1 MTYKINKTDGAL
13 IAEVIDSAVDQT
25 TTDITLIGKN
35 VSGYGEF
42 INENFVKILENFA
55 NTSQPNNPL
64 TGQLWF
70 DTSENRLK
78 VYDGLGFKNGSGP
91 IVQGT
96 APTTAIQGD
105 FWIDSAENQLHFYTG
120 ASGRHLASKI
130 WKDSQGLSGF
140 EVDTI
145 YDTNN
150 APRVIVK
157 LWAGGTNGL
166 LGIFSKYPVAFTP
179 REGTSGLSGFTGA
192 IYPGFNQN
200 SSIAGMKFRVTATS
214 ADALIDAQGLS
225 KTAEN
230 FISTSGNSTIATDP
244 DTGFGT
250 LSIQNETPLI
260 LGPGSDSEIRAD
272 QSAFQIINTKVGQD
286 FLLKVSGSSLGSE
299 VDAITVRAPTVSSTQ
314 KIGIFN
320 ASPNYTLDVSGSFRA
335 TTKFKL
341 PQYTTVDR
349 DLINAE
355 AGELIYNTTDSAV
368 QVCTVAG
375 QPGTWVDLN

>member
-1 MTYKINKTDGAL
+1 MTYKINKTDGSL
-13 IAEVIDSAVDQT
+13 IAEVIDSAIDQT

-91 IVQGT
+91 IVSGT
-96 APTTAIQGD
+96 APTTATQGD

-120 ASGRHLASKI
+120 ASNRNLASKI
-130 WKDSQGLSGF
+130 WKDSQGISGF

-150 APRVIVK
+150 APRVILK
-157 LWAGGTNGL
+157 LWVANSL
-166 LGIFSKYPVAFTP
+166 LGLFSKYPVAFTP
-179 REGTSGLSGFTGA
+179 REGTSGLAGFTG
-192 IYPGFNQN
+192 IVSPGFNQN
-200 SSIAGMKFRVTATS
+200 TTITGLKFHATATS
-214 ADALIDAQGLS
+214 ADELIDAQGNS
-225 KTAEN
+225 KTVEN
-230 FISTSGNSTIATDP
+230 FVSTVGNSTIDTDQ
-244 DTGFGT
+244 DTGYGT
-250 LSIQNETPLI
+250 LTIQNESPLI
-260 LGPGSDSEIRAD
+260 LGSGSDSRIKVD
-272 QSAFQIINTKVGQD
+272 QSAFQIINTKPGQD
-286 FLLKVSGSSLGSE
+286 FLLKVAVSLAE
-299 VDAITVRAPTVSSTQ
+299 TDVDAITVRTADE

-320 ASPNYTLDVSGSFRA
+320 GDPQYTLDVAGSFRA
-335 TTKFKL
+335 TEKFKL
-341 PQYTTVDR
+341 PQYTTVGR
-349 DLINAE
+349 DAIDAE

-375 QPGTWVDLN
+375 MPGTWVDLN

>member
-1 MTYKINKTDGAL
+1 MTYKINKTDGSL
-13 IAEVIDSAVDQT
+13 IAEVIDSAIDQT

-91 IVQGT
+91 IVQGS

-105 FWIDSAENQLHFYTG
+105 FWIDSAENQLYFYTG
-120 ASGRHLASKI
+120 ASNRNLASKI

-150 APRVIVK
+150 APRVVVK

-179 REGTSGLSGFTGA
+179 RAGTSGLSGFTGT
-192 IYPGFNQN
+192 ISPGFNQN
-200 SSIAGMKFRVTATS
+200 TSIAGMKFHATATS
-214 ADALIDAQGLS
+214 ADALINAQGLR

-230 FISTSGNSTIATDP
+230 FISTVGNSTIETDEE
-244 DTGFGT
+244 TGFGT
-250 LSIQNETPLI
+250 LTIQNETPLI
-260 LGPGSDSEIRAD
+260 LGSGSDTIIRAD
-272 QSAFQIINTKVGQD
+272 SSAFQIVNTKVGQD
-286 FLLKVSGSSLGSE
+286 VLLKISGALLGST
-299 VDAITVRAPTVSSTQ
+299 VDAITVRAPTVSSAQ

-320 ASPNYTLDVSGSFRA
+320 ATPNYTLDVNGSFRA
-335 TTKFKL
+335 STKFKL

-349 DLINAE
+349 DVINAE

-375 QPGTWVDLN
+375 QPGTWIDLN

>member
-1 MTYKINKTDGAL
+1 MTYKINKTDGTL

-91 IVQGT
+91 IVSGS

-105 FWIDSAENQLHFYTG
+105 FWIDSAENQLYFYTG
-120 ASGRHLASKI
+120 ASNRHLASKI

-150 APRVIVK
+150 APRVILK

-179 REGTSGLSGFTGA
+179 RPNTRGLAGFTGD

-200 SSIAGMKFRVTATS
+200 TSIEGMKFHVTATA
-214 ADALIDAQGLS
+214 ADALIDAQGNN

-230 FISTSGNSTIATDP
+230 FISTVGNSTISTDP

-250 LSIQNETPLI
+250 LTIQNQTPLI
-260 LGPGSDSEIRAD
+260 LGQNSDSEIRVD
-272 QSAFQIINTKVGQD
+272 QGAFQIINTRIGQD

-299 VDAITVRAPTVSSTQ
+299 VDAITVRSPTVSSEQ

-320 ASPNYTLDVSGSFRA
+320 ATPSYTLDVNGSFRA
-335 TTKFKL
+335 SSQFKL
-341 PQYTTVDR
+341 PQYTDTTR
-349 DLINAE
+349 DARTLSSDNY
-355 AGELIYNTTDSAV
+355 GELIYNTTTDTV
-368 QVCTVAG
+368 QAYTPTG
-375 QPGTWVDLN
+375 WQDLN

>member
-1 MTYKINKTDGAL
+1 MTYKINKTDGSL
-13 IAEVIDSAVDQT
+13 IAEVIDSAIDQT

-42 INENFVKILENFA
+42 INENFVKMLENFA

-64 TGQLWF
+64 AGQLWF

-120 ASGRHLASKI
+120 ASSRHLASKI

-179 REGTSGLSGFTGA
+179 RENTPGLGGFTGP
-192 IYPGFNQN
+192 ISPGFNQN
-200 SSIAGMKFRVTATS
+200 TSIAGMKFNVTATS
-214 ADALIDAQGLS
+214 ADALIDDQGLE
-225 KTAEN
+225 KRAEN
-230 FISTSGNSTIATDP
+230 FISTSGNSTIDTDIN
-244 DTGFGT
+244 GFGT
-250 LSIQNETPLI
+250 LTIQNETPLI
-260 LGPGSDSEIRAD
+260 LGSGSDSVIRVD
-272 QSAFQIINTKVGQD
+272 QAAFQIVNTQYNQD
-286 FLLKVSGSSLGSE
+286 FLLKVALSPLDPD
-299 VDAITVRAPTVSSTQ
+299 VDAITVRTADLR
-314 KIGIFN
+314 IGIFN
-320 ASPNYTLDVSGSFRA
+320 PTPEYTLDVAGSFRA
-335 TTKFKL
+335 TEKFKL

-349 DLINAE
+349 DAIDAE

>member
-1 MTYKINKTDGAL
+1 MTYKINKTDGSL
-13 IAEVIDSAVDQT
+13 IAEVIDSAIDQT

-55 NTSQPNNPL
+55 NISQPNNPL
-64 TGQLWF
+64 AGQLWF

-130 WKDSQGLSGF
+130 WKDSQGISGF

-145 YDTNN
+145 YDINN

-157 LWAGGTNGL
+157 LWVATKL
-166 LGIFSKYPVAFTP
+166 LGIFSKELVAFTP
-179 REGTSGLSGFTGA
+179 RANTSGLGGFTGE
-192 IYPGFNQN
+192 IFPGFNQN
-200 SSIAGMKFRVTATS
+200 TTIAGMKFHVTATS
-214 ADALIDAQGLS
+214 ADALIDALGNN

-230 FISTSGNSTIATDP
+230 FISTSGNSTITND
-244 DTGFGT
+244 DNGFGT
-250 LSIQNETPLI
+250 LTIQNSTPLI
-260 LGPGSDSEIRAD
+260 LGENSSSEIRVD
-272 QSAFQIINTKVGQD
+272 SSAFQLINTGFDQD
-286 FLLKVSGSSLGSE
+286 FLLKVKGPSTL
-299 VDAITVRAPTVSSTQ
+299 VDALTVRTTAQ
-314 KIGIFN
+314 KVGIFN
-320 ASPNYTLDVSGSFRA
+320 SSPSYTLDVTGSFRA
-335 TTKFKL
+335 SEKFKL

-349 DLINAE
+349 DEIDAE
-355 AGELIYNTTDSAV
+355 AGELIYNTTDSVV

-375 QPGTWVDLN
+375 LPGTWVDLN